1 MKKTI
6 LAFGAGQA
14 LQLVILAVA
23 LHITYADNT
32 MLFCIIGGVAA
43 TVILGTGVVLDRI
56 ELAVKEN
63 EMDETAPLP
72 KEIKVTNDKV
82 EKESD
87 APAEGPK
94 SGSNAQHTPK
104 HIKLTVENPSS
115 LMEKALA
122 EVQNG

>member
-6 LAFGAGQA
+6 IAFGAGQV

-43 TVILGTGVVLDRI
+43 TVILGVGVVLDRI

-63 EMDETAPLP
+63 EMDETAPIP
-72 KEIKVTNDKV
+72 KEIKVTNDRI
-82 EKESD
+82 EKEPP
-87 APAEGPK
+87 APPT
-94 SGSNAQHTPK
+94 SGSNAEHHPK

>member
-6 LAFGAGQA
+6 LAFGAGQV

-72 KEIKVTNDKV
+72 KEIKVTNDRI
-82 EKESD
+82 EKEPP
-87 APAEGPK
+87 APPKTDSNADRGEPVKPHGEGPCGGAEWL
-94 SGSNAQHTPK
+94 SRAD
-104 HIKLTVENPSS
+104 S
-115 LMEKALA
+115 LRR
-122 EVQNG
+122 

>member
-6 LAFGAGQA
+6 LAFGAGQV

-43 TVILGTGVVLDRI
+43 TVILGVGVVLDRI

-72 KEIKVTNDKV
+72 KEIKVTNDKI
-82 EKESD
+82 EKIPD
-87 APAEGPK
+87 PPK
-94 SGSNAQHTPK
+94 GGSNAEHHPK
-104 HIKLTVENPSS
+104 HIKLSIEGKPSR
-115 LMEKALA
+115 LMEAALA
-122 EVQNG
+122 EVQDG

>member
-72 KEIKVTNDKV
+72 KEIKVTNDKI
-82 EKESD
+82 EKEPPAPPKTDSILFDRPITPSRTGKASD
-87 APAEGPK
+87 RKPSK
-94 SGSNAQHTPK
+94 SS
-104 HIKLTVENPSS
+104 
-115 LMEKALA
+115 M
-122 EVQNG
+122 

>member
-6 LAFGAGQA
+6 LAFGAGQV

-82 EKESD
+82 EKEPTKTD
-87 APAEGPK
+87 TEHK
-94 SGSNAQHTPK
+94 PK
-104 HIKLTVENPSS
+104 HIKLAVDGKPSS

>member
-6 LAFGAGQA
+6 LAFGAGQV

-43 TVILGTGVVLDRI
+43 TIILGVGVVLDRI

-63 EMDETAPLP
+63 EMDEAAPLP

-82 EKESD
+82 EKIPE
-87 APAEGPK
+87 PPK
-94 SGSNAQHTPK
+94 TDSNAEHHPK
-104 HIKLTVENPSS
+104 HIKLTVEDPSS

>member
-1 MKKTI
+1 M
-6 LAFGAGQA
+6 

-43 TVILGTGVVLDRI
+43 TVILGVGVVLDRI

-63 EMDETAPLP
+63 EMDETAPIP
-72 KEIKVTNDKV
+72 KQIKVTNDKV

-87 APAEGPK
+87 APAVGPK
-94 SGSNAQHTPK
+94 TGSNAQHTPK